1 VVSASRIAAISLPVL
16 AGILM
21 AGCSNE
27 QVYNA
32 IQENQRLECAK
43 LPDARYEECMREL
56 NTSYREYNKSMEN

>member
-1 VVSASRIAAISLPVL
+1 MASASRLAALPVL

-43 LPDARYEECMREL
+43 LPDSRYADCMREL
-56 NTSYREYNKSMEN
+56 STSYREYKSMEQ